1 MGIGLFLFILT
12 MVLDQNT
19 ISAITSGG
27 RTVGEVYGKSLSQEE
42 FYKMVNEASEVQKFR
57 SGGSLTD
64 EQTEQVRDQVWNEF
78 VSFELIKHECDKL
91 GLIVTDEEVKQ
102 ALREGTAQ
110 SFQNVPMFMGQDGRF

>member
-1 MGIGLFLFILT
+1 MGVGLFLFILT

-78 VSFELIKHECDKL
+78 VSFELFMHECD
-91 GLIVTDEEVKQ
+91 
-102 ALREGTAQ
+102 
-110 SFQNVPMFMGQDGRF
+110 

>member
-1 MGIGLFLFILT
+1 MAALQKIRSNTWIIAIMGVGLFLFILT

-57 SGGSLTD
+57 RRTNGAGARPGV
-64 EQTEQVRDQVWNEF
+64 ERVCF
-78 VSFELIKHECDKL
+78 V
-91 GLIVTDEEVKQ
+91 
-102 ALREGTAQ
+102 
-110 SFQNVPMFMGQDGRF
+110 